1 MRRSDAPSLTPVV
14 YIEVLDGP
22 DAPHGEPLWSDAT
35 TPRTD
40 RPVRFAARSLNHE
53 KLSRTWR
60 FKELGERGS
69 AIIPPF
75 PRA

>member
-1 MRRSDAPSLTPVV
+1 MRTVFDLDINQHPAPECFGIKS
-14 YIEVLDGP
+14 G
-22 DAPHGEPLWSDAT
+22 AFLWDDAT
-35 TPRTD
+35 TPRTN